1 MIYLLVDGNGSALS
15 LSRIAR
21 YWSGVSS
28 LVIVKLGRIRGEVV
42 RLKDGEDDVSEEEA
56 EASRRIFEE
65 ISVWSTHSNMSSS

>member
-1 MIYLLVDGNGSALS
+1 MIYLLVDGNGSTLS

-28 LVIVKLGRIRGEVV
+28 FVIVKLGRIRGEVV